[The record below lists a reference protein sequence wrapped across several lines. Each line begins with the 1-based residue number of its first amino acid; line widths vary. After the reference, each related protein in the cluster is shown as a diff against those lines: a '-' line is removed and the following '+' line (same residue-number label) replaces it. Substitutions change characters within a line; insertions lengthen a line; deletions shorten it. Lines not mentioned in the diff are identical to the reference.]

1 MLAGRAQGGPL
12 RDDDVRALGLNVTEG
27 APVHAM
33 VVPLQSRRGE
43 QVGVLALLR
52 DAPAEAPLLSFARA
66 LSGTAAIALETREL
80 IAAQKRLFDAFIR
93 LIADAIDAKSPLH
106 QRPLCARAGLTRW
119 LAEAAC
125 AADDGP
131 FREFALSERD

>member
-1 MLAGRAQGGPL
+1 
-12 RDDDVRALGLNVTEG
+12 
-27 APVHAM
+27 M

-66 LSGTAAIALETREL
+66 LSGNGGDRLETREL

-93 LIADAIDAKSPLH
+93 LIADAIDAKSPYTGGH
-106 QRPLCARAGLTRW
+106 CARVPELTRW
-119 LAEAAC
+119 LAEAARPTM
-125 AADDGP
+125 ARSASSP
-131 FREFALSERD
+131 